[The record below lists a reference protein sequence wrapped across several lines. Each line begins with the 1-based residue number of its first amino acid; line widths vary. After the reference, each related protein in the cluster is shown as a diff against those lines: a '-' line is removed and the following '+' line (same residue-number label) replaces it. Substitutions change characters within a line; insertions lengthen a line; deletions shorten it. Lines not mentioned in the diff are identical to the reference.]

1 MNTKII
7 LAVVLAIIV
16 LQPYPGDSSLRSGAG
31 GVPPRLWSFAPKAL
45 I

>member
-1 MNTKII
+1 MNTKFI

-16 LQPYPGDSSLRSGAG
+16 LQPYPGGLH
-31 GVPPRLWSFAPKAL
+31 PRLWSFAPKAL